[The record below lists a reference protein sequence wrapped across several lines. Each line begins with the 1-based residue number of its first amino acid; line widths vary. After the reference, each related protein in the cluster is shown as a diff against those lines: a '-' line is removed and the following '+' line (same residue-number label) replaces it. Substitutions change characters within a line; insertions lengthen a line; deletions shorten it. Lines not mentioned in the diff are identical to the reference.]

1 MVQVSLSAI
10 VCGWKLSSNWM
21 SGSAVVLSAAL
32 LAVLVEESL
41 VLSSEDAASDVAALL
56 AAVLVVLEL
65 LQAARE
71 STSKAE
77 SANDTTFFMIFSF
90 FLCIRLLYIKSASA
104 FYFSRTK
111 PLLTKLQTKPGKVNN
126 FNRRRASNY
135 FDVVTEFV

>member
-1 MVQVSLSAI
+1 MMVQVSLSAI

-21 SGSAVVLSAAL
+21 SGSAVALSAAL

-90 FLCIRLLYIKSASA
+90 FLCIRLLYIKSAST
-104 FYFSRTK
+104 FY
-111 PLLTKLQTKPGKVNN
+111 LQSCKRSPGKLIILIAGGSQIIPMLSRNL
-126 FNRRRASNY
+126 S
-135 FDVVTEFV
+135 EG

>member
-1 MVQVSLSAI
+1 MMVQVSLSAI

-21 SGSAVVLSAAL
+21 SGSAVALSAAL
-32 LAVLVEESL
+32 LAVLAEESL

-71 STSKAE
+71 RTSKAE

-90 FLCIRLLYIKSASA
+90 ISLYEGIIHQKRFGVFLFQRVFQNEAFIAKNANEAWKSQQFQS
-104 FYFSRTK
+104 
-111 PLLTKLQTKPGKVNN
+111 
-126 FNRRRASNY
+126 
-135 FDVVTEFV
+135 

>member
-1 MVQVSLSAI
+1 MLGSAI
-10 VCGWKLSSNWM
+10 
-21 SGSAVVLSAAL
+21 VLSAAL
-32 LAVLVEESL
+32 FAVLGEELL

-90 FLCIRLLYIKSASA
+90 FLCIRLLYIKSAST
-104 FYFSRTK
+104 FYFSTVFSRTK
-111 PLLTKLQTKPGKVNN
+111 PLLTKLQTKSGKVNN